1 MAIVL
6 TWIDGCRFSKAIN
19 GGIEP
24 ERRNQT
30 MASIWHWPATIQLF
44 NSASLCISLHLFA
57 FLCISFY
64 QTICSTETSQFL
76 FDQATAFTLLH
87 SFAYCLKGFK
97 PLQIQCDKH
106 RWAMSCI
113 LLGPIHVSVS
123 MKLIV
128 SCLVPFWCLAAW
140 MATDLWA
147 QYSILWQPAVT
158 INHQRWDWIGAGST
172 ETLPVWRKPCRC
184 RPSNRWPLKRKM
196 ALHSLATTDDIWRE
210 QWKRFTCPRPILA
223 QIGAPSRP
231 AAHIR
236 GVNEASG
243 QPECHQTPRDGA
255 IIRQK
260 QHGHYHNG
268 RGDAHAAQKKQP
280 ADIQFGEAHLDAT
293 MSHGRIRALLDRIWF
308 TSSVTGSLAF
318 LRLPPAP
325 SGRPTEPVLRFLP
338 PFRPTIIE

>member
-1 MAIVL
+1 
-6 TWIDGCRFSKAIN
+6 
-19 GGIEP
+19 
-24 ERRNQT
+24 
-30 MASIWHWPATIQLF
+30 
-44 NSASLCISLHLFA
+44 
-57 FLCISFY
+57 
-64 QTICSTETSQFL
+64 
-76 FDQATAFTLLH
+76 
-87 SFAYCLKGFK
+87 
-97 PLQIQCDKH
+97 
-106 RWAMSCI
+106 
-113 LLGPIHVSVS
+113 
-123 MKLIV
+123 
-128 SCLVPFWCLAAW
+128 
-140 MATDLWA
+140 
-147 QYSILWQPAVT
+147 
-158 INHQRWDWIGAGST
+158 
-172 ETLPVWRKPCRC
+172 
-184 RPSNRWPLKRKM
+184 M

-318 LRLPPAP
+318 LRLPPGVP
-325 SGRPTEPVLRFLP
+325 QNRFCGFFHHSDPQSLNNCYCLLSAQG
-338 PFRPTIIE
+338 IKE